1 MKHHNFNQKRSAFAS
16 WKAMM
21 AALLCL
27 LMALP
32 LAAQLRI
39 VHGTVSDPTGETV
52 IGANVKVEGT
62 TRGTITDMDGK
73 FSIEA
78 SSKDKLVISFIGYKN
93 TTVTASST
101 NLAIVLKE
109 DAELLDEV
117 VVVGYGTQKKATLTG
132 AVSAINNKEMAITK
146 NENVVNMLSGKVPGV
161 RISQKSSQPGEFDN
175 AIDIRGMGEPLIV
188 VDGIPRDKAY
198 FSRMDA
204 NEIDNVSVLKDASAA
219 IYGVRAAN
227 GVILVTTKH
236 GEASNGKFDITFSAN
251 YGWQQFLY
259 MPETASAVDHMLL
272 INEKFYNGFGD
283 NTYPNR
289 TPAKYT
295 WQEMMEYSTGRKKGT
310 NWTDEL
316 FENNV
321 PQQQYNVSV
330 NGGSEKVNY
339 FFNLGYLKQEGSY
352 KGGSLNYNRWN
363 FRSNI
368 DAKITSRLKA
378 TIQTSGDRKSVV

>member
-1 MKHHNFNQKRSAFAS
+1 MI
-16 WKAMM
+16 M
-21 AALLCL
+21 LLCFWIVIP
-27 LMALP
+27 MS
-32 LAAQLRI
+32 AQERI
-39 VHGTVSDPTGETV
+39 VHGIVVDHTGETV
-52 IGANVKVEGT
+52 IGANVRVNGS
-62 TRGTITDMDGK
+62 TRGTITDINGEFK
-73 FSIEA
+73 IAANE
-78 SSKDKLVISFIGYKN
+78 KEKLTVSFIGYIDAV
-93 TTVTASST
+93 VTANKTS
-101 NLAIVLKE
+101 LRIILKE
-109 DAELLDEV
+109 DNQTLEEV

-132 AVSAINNKEMAITK
+132 AVSAVNNKEIAVTK

-161 RISQKSSQPGEFDN
+161 RISQNSSQPGEFDN
-175 AIDIRGMGEPLIV
+175 KIDIRGMGEPLIV

-236 GEASNGKFDITFSAN
+236 GSESNGKFDITFSAN

-259 MPETASAVDHMLL
+259 VPQTASAADHMLL
-272 INEKFYNGFGD
+272 INEKYYNAFGD

-295 WQEMMEYSTGRKKGT
+295 WEQMMEYSTGKKKST
-310 NWTDEL
+310 NWTKEL
-316 FENNV
+316 FDDNV
-321 PQQQYNVSV
+321 PQQQYNISV

-352 KGGSLNYNRWN
+352 KSGSLNYNRWN

-368 DAKITSRLKA
+368 DAKITKRLKA
-378 TIQTSGDRKSVV
+378 TIQTSG